1 MPYSPRPRGYEF
13 HNSSAELP
21 SGAMKYDRKPTA
33 WTCCTPRTHT
43 SRRAGQAIKESTQH
57 SCLEP
62 RGTYRRAR
70 VHSIKLEEDQSRTE
84 PTPELRLDLHKK
96 ASASQESL
104 VMFLTSGLM
113 QVPADSLEG
122 LKEENKPLIQ
132 TLQLQ
137 NTACFIPELAPLCY
151 NQVIGDGNW

>member
-1 MPYSPRPRGYEF
+1 
-13 HNSSAELP
+13 
-21 SGAMKYDRKPTA
+21 MKYDRKPTA
-33 WTCCTPRTHT
+33 WTCCTPRTHM

-62 RGTYRRAR
+62 RGTYRRAQ
-70 VHSIKLEEDQSRTE
+70 VHSIKPQKDQRRTE
-84 PTPELRLDLHKK
+84 PTPELRLGLHKK

-104 VMFLTSGLM
+104 VTFLTSGLM

-122 LKEENKPLIQ
+122 LKEGKKPLID

-137 NTACFIPELAPLCY
+137 NTTGFQPELAPLCY
-151 NQVIGDGNW
+151 IQVVGDVNW